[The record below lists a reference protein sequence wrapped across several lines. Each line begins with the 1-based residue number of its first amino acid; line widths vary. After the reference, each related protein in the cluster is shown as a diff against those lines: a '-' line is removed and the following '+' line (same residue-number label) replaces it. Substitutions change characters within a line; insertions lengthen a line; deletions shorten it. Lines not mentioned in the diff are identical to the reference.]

1 MTIAKGQAQVLT
13 ETGSVKYGLVDSVKN
28 EVHNV
33 KNVSELPLTGAA
45 GTALFT
51 VIGLLL
57 AGAAATVALKF
68 RETKRALRA

>member
-1 MTIAKGQAQVLT
+1 M
-13 ETGSVKYGLVDSVKN
+13 
-28 EVHNV
+28 

-57 AGAAATVALKF
+57 AGAAATVALKS

>member
-1 MTIAKGQAQVLT
+1 M
-13 ETGSVKYGLVDSVKN
+13 KYGLVDSVKN

-57 AGAAATVALKF
+57 AGAAATVALKS